1 VGLREQEQD
10 TEVLRLTSKTSA
22 SVVAADGSQLNTTL
36 LVGLGLS
43 SSKSVNSTSVAL
55 KLFALC
61 QFGIRTGILQLQP
74 HVDVDNIFIIL
85 SKFARLT
92 RLTSA
97 RLQQYPG
104 LKSLR
109 SEI

>member
-1 VGLREQEQD
+1 VGLRKLEQD

-55 KLFALC
+55 KLFAPC

-74 HVDVDNIFIIL
+74 HVDVDNIFYD
-85 SKFARLT
+85 FV
-92 RLTSA
+92 
-97 RLQQYPG
+97 
-104 LKSLR
+104 
-109 SEI
+109 EICKADKIDQCAFITISGP